1 MRVGPWRR
9 WGRLLSSRSEA
20 SCSSSTVRFR
30 LGSPLLPLLL
40 GLPLVAGL
48 GPTRAQAQVACTT
61 ANSDGSYDVPADWSL
76 KPSGLASGARF
87 RLLFVTSTTRDATA
101 TDIATYNTFVQ
112 DRAKAGHSAVTDS
125 CGDLFKVVGSTLA
138 VNARANT
145 DSESTDTDA
154 AIYWLNG
161 AKAADNYA
169 DFYDGNWD
177 SVAAKNESGNNPP
190 SSVTFVWTGSGSDGV
205 TAAGYL
211 GRADNNVIRGRLD
224 TNQPLSEGAI
234 YYTTTQPFYGL
245 SPVFKVDSGTP
256 TLTISGPAAA
266 DEGDGDPMQR
276 LFTVGLSSAVTG
288 KVSYQV
294 CFSGTAKLGS
304 GSGSLVQDYR
314 MESNG
319 ATVSNEEGCL
329 SGLELAAGETGSG
342 QDVGIAVLG
351 DLFPEGDETVVA
363 TLSLEAAP
371 EGVVLGTNM
380 ATHTIRNDDGSKA
393 TLTLPGATT
402 SLVEGDG
409 PAEFVLSGSGVTSG
423 SSYYVQ
429 FGLGGTATNRTDY
442 RIEVRLDGQWYDVTG
457 TASSVWLDVGAD
469 VLPLRLRLVPLADER
484 VEGEESAVLTLAAGE
499 GYTSGTPSSVTFDVG
514 ERTVAVAAAAAV
526 TEGEAAGF
534 TLTASPA
541 PKEDL
546 PVTVQVRDSGD
557 FASGGTGARTV
568 TVGTTGTASF
578 SVATTDDD
586 TDEPNGTITATVNA
600 GTGYAPHSTEGSAS
614 VTVNDNDVA
623 PTVFWEFRGGGIA
636 ENSGTYT
643 REAIQANRDLGS
655 ALTVNYSLSGTATCG
670 TDYMI
675 TGADCTT
682 GTGAFTLPANTTAFT
697 GVPFPVTI
705 TPDDISDN
713 GETIIVTL
721 TAGNGYNISG
731 EVSTFTIYD
740 DTGTAAFSLSGRPQ
754 VGETLSIVKDSDD
767 PDGNGSRSFNYVWQ
781 FRATSSDDWSDL
793 AASQRGC
800 GDTTTCTPTH
810 SEEYPA
816 VGGYFRGRASYV
828 DGNGLG
834 TGAYTNAVG
843 PFTLPAPGIALPTA
857 DLALRE
863 GATASYNLKLATD
876 PGDGATVRVSVT
888 SGDTGAVTVNDTQS
902 GVNGVQNYLD
912 FTGGSGGSWN
922 THQAVAVAGV
932 QDVDA
937 TSEADVALIHAVSV
951 QAGAS
956 APYTGLADRILN
968 VDVRDDDA
976 PNSAPAFA
984 SGTLTR
990 SVAENAA
997 AGANVG
1003 AAIPAATDRDG
1014 DALTYTLGGADA
1026 DSFQFDGATRQI
1038 TTREGVTYDNEVKSV
1053 YRVTV
1058 TAADNNGGRAT
1069 VRVTITV
1076 LDAEELVASFGSAT
1090 SSAGEDGGT
1099 QNVQVNLSPSPQVG
1113 MTLGYEVSGTAT
1125 AGSDFSIANSGSVQV
1140 DANTASVTIP
1150 VTITEDT
1157 EAEEAETVILTLTGG
1172 SGYRVGSGNV
1182 HTLTINDND
1191 DPGPAT
1197 PVVSIG
1203 VSPSSMTE
1211 GETATFTLT
1220 ASPAPT
1226 EDISVTVQVMDS
1238 GDFASGGTGPRTVTI
1253 PPSGTAVFTVVTTD
1267 DHTDEPNGTI
1277 TVTVNTGT
1285 GYAPHNTEGSASV
1298 TVNDNDGADGDGDG
1312 GGNDGNN
1319 NDGAGGDND
1328 GADGA
1333 DGATSPPVVP
1343 PTVGISRGR
1352 AVITEG
1358 DHAVFTL

>member
-1 MRVGPWRR
+1 MRVVPWRR

-40 GLPLVAGL
+40 GLPLAAGL
-48 GPTRAQAQVACTT
+48 GPTRAQAQVACAT
-61 ANSDGSYDVPADWSL
+61 ANSDGSYTVPGDWAL
-76 KPSGLASGARF
+76 KPSGVAGGATF
-87 RLLFVTSTTRDATA
+87 RLLFVTSTKRDATA

-125 CGDLFKVVGSTLA
+125 CGDLFKVVGSTSA

-161 AKAADNYA
+161 AKVADNYA
-169 DFYDGNWD
+169 DFYDRIWD
-177 SVAAKNESGNNPP
+177 SAAARDESGNSS
-190 SSVTFVWTGSGSDGV
+190 SSVTSVWTGSANNGTILTAQLTLGGGFSVGV
-205 TAAGYL
+205 G
-211 GRADNNVIRGRLD
+211 DISD
-224 TNQPLSEGAI
+224 TNDPI
-234 YYTTTQPFYGL
+234 YDGTDNRLNTYPFYAL
-245 SPVFKVDSGTP
+245 SPVFKVDSGSP
-256 TLTISGPAAA
+256 TLTISGPASA

-288 KVSYQV
+288 KVSYRV

-314 MESNG
+314 MASKG

-363 TLSLEAAP
+363 TLTLEAAP

-409 PAEFVLSGSGVTSG
+409 PAEFVLNGSGVTLG

-429 FGLGGTATNRTDY
+429 FGLGGAATNRTDY
-442 RIEVRLDGQWYDVTG
+442 RIEVRLDGQWYDVAG
-457 TASSVWLDVGAD
+457 TAGSVLLDVDAD

-484 VEGEESAVLTLAAGE
+484 VEGEERAVLTLAAGE
-499 GYTSGTPSSVTFDVG
+499 GYTSGTSSSVTFDVG
-514 ERTVAVAAAAAV
+514 ERTVAVAAAAATV

-541 PKEDL
+541 PTGNVSVAVE
-546 PVTVQVRDSGD
+546 VTDSGD
-557 FASGGTGARTV
+557 FASDGTGARTV

-682 GTGAFTLPANTTAFT
+682 GMGAFTLPANTTAFT

-740 DTGTAAFSLSGRPQ
+740 DTGSAAFSLSGTPQ
-754 VGETLSIVKDSDD
+754 VSETLSIVKDSDD

-810 SEEYPA
+810 NEDYPT
-816 VGGYFRGRASYV
+816 VGGYF
-828 DGNGLG
+828 
-834 TGAYTNAVG
+834 
-843 PFTLPAPGIALPTA
+843 
-857 DLALRE
+857 
-863 GATASYNLKLATD
+863 
-876 PGDGATVRVSVT
+876 
-888 SGDTGAVTVNDTQS
+888 
-902 GVNGVQNYLD
+902 
-912 FTGGSGGSWN
+912 
-922 THQAVAVAGV
+922 
-932 QDVDA
+932 
-937 TSEADVALIHAVSV
+937 
-951 QAGAS
+951 
-956 APYTGLADRILN
+956 
-968 VDVRDDDA
+968 
-976 PNSAPAFA
+976 
-984 SGTLTR
+984 
-990 SVAENAA
+990 
-997 AGANVG
+997 
-1003 AAIPAATDRDG
+1003 
-1014 DALTYTLGGADA
+1014 
-1026 DSFQFDGATRQI
+1026 
-1038 TTREGVTYDNEVKSV
+1038 
-1053 YRVTV
+1053 
-1058 TAADNNGGRAT
+1058 
-1069 VRVTITV
+1069 
-1076 LDAEELVASFGSAT
+1076 
-1090 SSAGEDGGT
+1090 
-1099 QNVQVNLSPSPQVG
+1099 
-1113 MTLGYEVSGTAT
+1113 
-1125 AGSDFSIANSGSVQV
+1125 
-1140 DANTASVTIP
+1140 
-1150 VTITEDT
+1150 
-1157 EAEEAETVILTLTGG
+1157 
-1172 SGYRVGSGNV
+1172 
-1182 HTLTINDND
+1182 
-1191 DPGPAT
+1191 
-1197 PVVSIG
+1197 
-1203 VSPSSMTE
+1203 
-1211 GETATFTLT
+1211 
-1220 ASPAPT
+1220 
-1226 EDISVTVQVMDS
+1226 
-1238 GDFASGGTGPRTVTI
+1238 
-1253 PPSGTAVFTVVTTD
+1253 
-1267 DHTDEPNGTI
+1267 
-1277 TVTVNTGT
+1277 
-1285 GYAPHNTEGSASV
+1285 
-1298 TVNDNDGADGDGDG
+1298 
-1312 GGNDGNN
+1312 
-1319 NDGAGGDND
+1319 
-1328 GADGA
+1328 
-1333 DGATSPPVVP
+1333 
-1343 PTVGISRGR
+1343 
-1352 AVITEG
+1352 
-1358 DHAVFTL
+1358 

>member
-1 MRVGPWRR
+1 MAGWPGGRVAGWPHLRLWGPAMRVVPWRR

-125 CGDLFKVVGSTLA
+125 CGDLFKVVGSTSA

-161 AKAADNYA
+161 AKVADNYG
-169 DFYDGNWD
+169 DFYDRSWD
-177 SVAAKNESGNNPP
+177 SAAVRDESGNSPP
-190 SSVTFVWTGSGSDGV
+190 SSVTFVWTGTGNDG
-205 TAAGYL
+205 TSPNDFGAYL
-211 GRADNNVIRGRLD
+211 GSTIGNILIGNIED
-224 TNQPLSEGAI
+224 TTSPLYHNTLARTSS
-234 YYTTTQPFYGL
+234 QPFYGL

-319 ATVSNEEGCL
+319 ATVSNEGGCL

-623 PTVFWEFRGGGIA
+623 PTVFWKVRGGGIA
-636 ENSGTYT
+636 ENSGTY
-643 REAIQANRDLGS
+643 
-655 ALTVNYSLSGTATCG
+655 
-670 TDYMI
+670 
-675 TGADCTT
+675 
-682 GTGAFTLPANTTAFT
+682 
-697 GVPFPVTI
+697 
-705 TPDDISDN
+705 
-713 GETIIVTL
+713 
-721 TAGNGYNISG
+721 
-731 EVSTFTIYD
+731 
-740 DTGTAAFSLSGRPQ
+740 
-754 VGETLSIVKDSDD
+754 
-767 PDGNGSRSFNYVWQ
+767 
-781 FRATSSDDWSDL
+781 
-793 AASQRGC
+793 
-800 GDTTTCTPTH
+800 H
-810 SEEYPA
+810 S
-816 VGGYFRGRASYV
+816 
-828 DGNGLG
+828 
-834 TGAYTNAVG
+834 
-843 PFTLPAPGIALPTA
+843 
-857 DLALRE
+857 
-863 GATASYNLKLATD
+863 
-876 PGDGATVRVSVT
+876 
-888 SGDTGAVTVNDTQS
+888 
-902 GVNGVQNYLD
+902 
-912 FTGGSGGSWN
+912 
-922 THQAVAVAGV
+922 
-932 QDVDA
+932 
-937 TSEADVALIHAVSV
+937 
-951 QAGAS
+951 
-956 APYTGLADRILN
+956 
-968 VDVRDDDA
+968 
-976 PNSAPAFA
+976 
-984 SGTLTR
+984 
-990 SVAENAA
+990 
-997 AGANVG
+997 
-1003 AAIPAATDRDG
+1003 
-1014 DALTYTLGGADA
+1014 
-1026 DSFQFDGATRQI
+1026 
-1038 TTREGVTYDNEVKSV
+1038 
-1053 YRVTV
+1053 
-1058 TAADNNGGRAT
+1058 
-1069 VRVTITV
+1069 
-1076 LDAEELVASFGSAT
+1076 
-1090 SSAGEDGGT
+1090 
-1099 QNVQVNLSPSPQVG
+1099 
-1113 MTLGYEVSGTAT
+1113 
-1125 AGSDFSIANSGSVQV
+1125 
-1140 DANTASVTIP
+1140 
-1150 VTITEDT
+1150 
-1157 EAEEAETVILTLTGG
+1157 
-1172 SGYRVGSGNV
+1172 
-1182 HTLTINDND
+1182 
-1191 DPGPAT
+1191 
-1197 PVVSIG
+1197 
-1203 VSPSSMTE
+1203 
-1211 GETATFTLT
+1211 
-1220 ASPAPT
+1220 
-1226 EDISVTVQVMDS
+1226 
-1238 GDFASGGTGPRTVTI
+1238 
-1253 PPSGTAVFTVVTTD
+1253 
-1267 DHTDEPNGTI
+1267 
-1277 TVTVNTGT
+1277 
-1285 GYAPHNTEGSASV
+1285 
-1298 TVNDNDGADGDGDG
+1298 
-1312 GGNDGNN
+1312 
-1319 NDGAGGDND
+1319 
-1328 GADGA
+1328 
-1333 DGATSPPVVP
+1333 
-1343 PTVGISRGR
+1343 
-1352 AVITEG
+1352 
-1358 DHAVFTL
+1358 

>member
-1 MRVGPWRR
+1 MRVVPWRR

-40 GLPLVAGL
+40 GLPLAAGL

-61 ANSDGSYDVPADWSL
+61 ANSDGSYTVPSDWAL
-76 KPSGLASGARF
+76 KPSGVAGGATF

-125 CGDLFKVVGSTLA
+125 CGDLFKVVGSTSA

-169 DFYDGNWD
+169 DFYDRSWD
-177 SVAAKNESGNNPP
+177 SAAVRDESGNSS
-190 SSVTFVWTGSGSDGV
+190 SSVTFVWTGSYFNG
-205 TAAGYL
+205 TAHSSPL
-211 GRADNNVIRGRLD
+211 GTTTEARLGNIED
-224 TNQPLSEGAI
+224 TNRPFSHLNLSSSKS
-234 YYTTTQPFYGL
+234 YPFYAL
-245 SPVFKVDSGTP
+245 SPVFKVDSGSP
-256 TLTISGPAAA
+256 TLTISGPASA
-266 DEGDGDPMQR
+266 DEGDRDPMQR

-288 KVSYQV
+288 KVSYRV

-304 GSGSLVQDYR
+304 GSGSLAQDYR

-371 EGVVLGTNM
+371 EGVVLGTSVV
-380 ATHTIRNDDGSKA
+380 THTIRNDDGSKA

-402 SLVEGDG
+402 SLIEGDG
-409 PAEFVLSGSGVTSG
+409 PAEFVLNGSGVTSG

-429 FGLGGTATNRTDY
+429 FGLGGAATNRTDY

-457 TASSVWLDVGAD
+457 TAGSVLLAVGAD
-469 VLPLRLRLVPLADER
+469 VLPLRLRLVPLADKR

-499 GYTSGTPSSVTFDVG
+499 GYTSGTPSSVTFDIG
-514 ERTVAVAAAAAV
+514 ERTVAVAAAATTV

-541 PKEDL
+541 PTGNVSVAVE
-546 PVTVQVRDSGD
+546 VTDSGD

-843 PFTLPAPGIALPTA
+843 PFTLPAP
-857 DLALRE
+857 
-863 GATASYNLKLATD
+863 
-876 PGDGATVRVSVT
+876 
-888 SGDTGAVTVNDTQS
+888 
-902 GVNGVQNYLD
+902 
-912 FTGGSGGSWN
+912 
-922 THQAVAVAGV
+922 
-932 QDVDA
+932 
-937 TSEADVALIHAVSV
+937 
-951 QAGAS
+951 
-956 APYTGLADRILN
+956 
-968 VDVRDDDA
+968 
-976 PNSAPAFA
+976 
-984 SGTLTR
+984 
-990 SVAENAA
+990 
-997 AGANVG
+997 
-1003 AAIPAATDRDG
+1003 
-1014 DALTYTLGGADA
+1014 
-1026 DSFQFDGATRQI
+1026 
-1038 TTREGVTYDNEVKSV
+1038 
-1053 YRVTV
+1053 
-1058 TAADNNGGRAT
+1058 
-1069 VRVTITV
+1069 
-1076 LDAEELVASFGSAT
+1076 
-1090 SSAGEDGGT
+1090 
-1099 QNVQVNLSPSPQVG
+1099 
-1113 MTLGYEVSGTAT
+1113 
-1125 AGSDFSIANSGSVQV
+1125 
-1140 DANTASVTIP
+1140 
-1150 VTITEDT
+1150 
-1157 EAEEAETVILTLTGG
+1157 
-1172 SGYRVGSGNV
+1172 
-1182 HTLTINDND
+1182 
-1191 DPGPAT
+1191 
-1197 PVVSIG
+1197 
-1203 VSPSSMTE
+1203 
-1211 GETATFTLT
+1211 
-1220 ASPAPT
+1220 
-1226 EDISVTVQVMDS
+1226 
-1238 GDFASGGTGPRTVTI
+1238 
-1253 PPSGTAVFTVVTTD
+1253 
-1267 DHTDEPNGTI
+1267 
-1277 TVTVNTGT
+1277 
-1285 GYAPHNTEGSASV
+1285 
-1298 TVNDNDGADGDGDG
+1298 
-1312 GGNDGNN
+1312 
-1319 NDGAGGDND
+1319 
-1328 GADGA
+1328 
-1333 DGATSPPVVP
+1333 
-1343 PTVGISRGR
+1343 
-1352 AVITEG
+1352 
-1358 DHAVFTL
+1358 